1 MLFPLLRLSCQECS
15 ATCEQLDRDT
25 FGISTTS
32 RSGVAMA
39 SYLPISA
46 SMSFRSFSSYA
57 TISSSAK
64 DSGARDDVDPHRKS
78 SVESVC
84 FRVLFFTGLGQPG
97 PGFFLG
103 CKTGPWRL
111 PLPLPRDFPLPLP
124 GRRLPTQPNCGCR
137 GEPQC
142 PHPSHATE
150 MHIRQQLCW
159 QLHGLRHPDKD
170 SSGSEDRKRCTLQH
184 RMNVSHV
191 LSLQFVQILPK
202 ESCEFL
208 GQWCQILLR
217 NLVFEK
223 RCQTRRH
230 FEARSLPNVTKLA
243 EDGQVQGSSARRL
256 ALQDLCHEADGVQHH
271 AHVTNF
277 FKFLICDGQWVILPR
292 CAR

>member
-1 MLFPLLRLSCQECS
+1 MDPTENPPWSQ
-15 ATCEQLDRDT
+15 
-25 FGISTTS
+25 
-32 RSGVAMA
+32 
-39 SYLPISA
+39 SA
-46 SMSFRSFSSYA
+46 SGFSSSPA
-57 TISSSAK
+57 WDNLVQAFSWA
-64 DSGARDDVDPHRKS
+64 ARQ
-78 SVESVC
+78 
-84 FRVLFFTGLGQPG
+84 VLGVFLSL
-97 PGFFLG
+97 FLG
-103 CKTGPWRL
+103 IFLCPCPG
-111 PLPLPRDFPLPLP
+111 
-124 GRRLPTQPNCGCR
+124 GRRLPTQPNCVCR

-217 NLVFEK
+217 SLVFEK